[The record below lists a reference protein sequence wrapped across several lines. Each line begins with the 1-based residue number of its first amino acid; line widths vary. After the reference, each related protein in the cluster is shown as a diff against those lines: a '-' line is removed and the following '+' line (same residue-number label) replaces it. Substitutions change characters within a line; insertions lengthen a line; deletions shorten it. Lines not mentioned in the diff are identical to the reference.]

1 MNLNLAFDAARFDE
15 ALFEATEAAQVGF
28 RFEEGGCWGMAE
40 ALFLEF
46 QERGFQVQLMYQPE
60 GFVHAWVRLGAL
72 HLDWTG
78 VMRSPLRGTPLADLM
93 ALRQVAAQFGSFG
106 EDYEADVATARAVLQ
121 AAFVAMEEGALA

>member
-15 ALFEATEAAQVGF
+15 ALYEATEAAQVGF

-46 QERGFQVQLMYQPE
+46 QARGFQVQLMHQPE
-60 GFVHAWVRLGAL
+60 SFVHAWVRLGAL

-78 VMRSPLRGTPLADLM
+78 VMRSPFRGTPLADLT
-93 ALRQVAAQFGSFG
+93 ALRQVATQFGSFG
-106 EDYEADVATARAVLQ
+106 EDYEADVAAARVIIQ
-121 AAFVAMEEGALA
+121 AAFATMEEGVLA